1 VLSTPTLCLVIF
13 LKIFVLVNR
22 KGCGYFVFKVCGLFV
37 HKLCLIGIQDI
48 RRYLHGL
55 SSLFFVGVV
64 GLQVVINRN

>member
-1 VLSTPTLCLVIF
+1 MLSTPTLCLVIF

>member
-1 VLSTPTLCLVIF
+1 MLSTPTLCLVIF

-64 GLQVVINRN
+64 GLQVVINRD

>member
-1 VLSTPTLCLVIF
+1 MLSTQMLCLVIF

-64 GLQVVINRN
+64 GLHVVINRN

>member
-22 KGCGYFVFKVCGLFV
+22 KRCGYCVFKVCGLFV